1 MKYLF
6 TCLFLGCLALTYGQ
20 RKFSMGNKKSD
31 FFGNGAQDNRA
42 LSNTGLQIG
51 IGPTYMFE
59 KDSTFFEGPGGRNR
73 YVFTPSGKL
82 GIGIDIGTATFNMK
96 PPRFKFGKIVKY
108 IDWGIGFNLY
118 GVEETTSKITD
129 LSRAIIGSGSTYL
142 GNIAARGTLHH
153 QLYIPKTSIFF
164 DNGLGLNLDFRLLG
178 SNSYDYNEGYS
189 FEEIAADKNAAPFK
203 FSKQFF
209 AQLHY
214 SLGIGFRIKRGSYL
228 VPTMQ
233 LPIFGIYEW
242 DKGNPRTYWYSSQYR
257 PAIYRLKFIYLFDKP
272 KNSSCESFGTEDDRK
287 RNEEYMQNR

>member
-59 KDSTFFEGPGGRNR
+59 KDSTFFEGLGGRSR
-73 YVFTPSGKL
+73 YAFTPSGKL
-82 GIGIDIGTATFNMK
+82 GVGIDIGTATFNMK

-118 GVEETTSKITD
+118 GVEETTSLIKSS
-129 LSRAIIGSGSTYL
+129 SRSTIGSASTYL

-153 QLYIPKTSIFF
+153 QWYIPKTSIFL
-164 DNGLGLNLDFRLLG
+164 DNGLGLNLDFRVLG
-178 SNSYDYNEGYS
+178 STSYDYKEGHTY
-189 FEEIAADKNAAPFK
+189 ENIASDKNAAPFK

-209 AQLHY
+209 AQIHY
-214 SLGIGFRIKRGSYL
+214 SLGIGFKIKRGSYFL
-228 VPTMQ
+228 RRSMKIITAT
-233 LPIFGIYEW
+233 
-242 DKGNPRTYWYSSQYR
+242 KN
-257 PAIYRLKFIYLFDKP
+257 YLLTLCFSD
-272 KNSSCESFGTEDDRK
+272 C
-287 RNEEYMQNR
+287 

>member
-1 MKYLF
+1 
-6 TCLFLGCLALTYGQ
+6 
-20 RKFSMGNKKSD
+20 
-31 FFGNGAQDNRA
+31 
-42 LSNTGLQIG
+42 
-51 IGPTYMFE
+51 MFE
-59 KDSTFFEGPGGRNR
+59 KDSSFFIGPLDR
-73 YVFTPSGKL
+73 YRFVFVPSGKV
-82 GIGIDIGTATFNMK
+82 GIGFDVGTATFNIK

-118 GVEETTSKITD
+118 GVEETTTEIIIINKTRT
-129 LSRAIIGSGSTYL
+129 LIGSGSTYL

-153 QLYIPKTSIFF
+153 QWYIPKTSIFF
-164 DNGLGLNLDFRLLG
+164 DNGLGLNLDFRVLG
-178 SNSYDYNEGYS
+178 SSSYDYKDIVS
-189 FEEIAADKNAAPFK
+189 DKNAAPFK

-209 AQLHY
+209 AQIHY
-214 SLGIGFRIKRGSYL
+214 SLGVGFKIKRGSYL

-257 PAIYRLKFIYLFDKP
+257 PVIFRLKFIYLFDRP